1 MPSESITSKIHKSHN
16 EDIFKD
22 RSSETG
28 YFRILMSIVV
38 KWHGSLIREDKPNQQ
53 ISDWSSNGQ
62 LLIAQLQFDDSSNYF
77 GDSSNYLKIRPTN
90 FSVPVSTTF
99 MFNQSKRSYDK
110 IKWPENISE
119 LFIKNHQTSG
129 FPKLW
134 DNYFL
139 HLVITQCGCSLYCFV
154 R

>member
-77 GDSSNYLKIRPTN
+77 DDSSNYLKIRPTN

-110 IKWPENISE
+110 IKMTGKSIGT
-119 LFIKNHQTSG
+119 F
-129 FPKLW
+129 
-134 DNYFL
+134 Y
-139 HLVITQCGCSLYCFV
+139 
-154 R
+154 

>member
-110 IKWPENISE
+110 IKKTGKSIGT
-119 LFIKNHQTSG
+119 F
-129 FPKLW
+129 
-134 DNYFL
+134 Y
-139 HLVITQCGCSLYCFV
+139 
-154 R
+154 